1 MKALGKRSRGY
12 AHFPD
17 DTRRP
22 VWLEATESFYK
33 KLNRIA
39 KECEMSRY
47 DALNK
52 GLDAL
57 LREAQIRSSALNRNI
72 KSPAQSEVFRRTM
85 GQVSRNYWAT
95 ISEEEKRERARKSAQ
110 ARWNR
115 YQEGQPRTADAHRKK
130 SFISGR
136 VPQKEGHQMTSTSSP
151 YPRSF
156 QALVLL
162 PGHRIQ
168 AAQGPAL

>member
-1 MKALGKRSRGY
+1 MRTIPEPTRRKAQ
-12 AHFPD
+12 APD

-22 VWLEATESFYK
+22 VWLEATEFFYK

-39 KECEMSRY
+39 KRCEVSRY
-47 DALNK
+47 DALTE

-57 LREAQIRSSALNRNI
+57 LRETQIRSSALNRKI

-95 ISEEEKRERARKSAQ
+95 VSLEERRERGQRGAH

-115 YQEGQPRTADAHRKK
+115 H
-130 SFISGR
+130 
-136 VPQKEGHQMTSTSSP
+136 
-151 YPRSF
+151 
-156 QALVLL
+156 
-162 PGHRIQ
+162 
-168 AAQGPAL
+168 